1 MVGFKIKRILK
12 ESEEGDLLKVRE
24 FVGCDLMFVIN
35 KQVNKLRLQ
44 PNRDCSLSSMEKM
57 QRE

>member
-24 FVGCDLMFVIN
+24 LVGCDHMFVIN
-35 KQVNKLRLQ
+35 KQVNK
-44 PNRDCSLSSMEKM
+44 
-57 QRE
+57 